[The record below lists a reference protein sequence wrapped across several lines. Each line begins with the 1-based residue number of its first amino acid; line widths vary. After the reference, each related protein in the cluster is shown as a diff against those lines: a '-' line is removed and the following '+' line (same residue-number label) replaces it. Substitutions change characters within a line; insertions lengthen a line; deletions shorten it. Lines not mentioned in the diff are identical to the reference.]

1 MLNPK
6 TLYLFQ
12 LAKAL
17 EKQLTITKLYFDF
30 NSGELTFKPN
40 EKWFF
45 DKCIN
50 FEMLGKFNLNA
61 VEQTQSKGAEGGG
74 TTEFEDINDG
84 WIYFIM
90 QRYIEDLLCKA
101 FNLSPQSGMTA
112 NISYFALANII
123 KSHKLPIISIDNPEL
138 IQMITDTD
146 LEIEFNPHEVK
157 LPFENFLLKFVLD
170 DNVVELFISKA
181 TLSVKN
187 SENNQ
192 IIIWGNGVTV
202 NKDGVNGQIGVQ
214 IAGEIE
220 FGYVDD
226 NAEEV
231 QRRNTIIK
239 FVRKLIYYFSLEKT
253 TEYIDKVIK
262 ERGKL
267 NSIRSIQEQRYGIS
281 IINLFSDIR
290 YNYHHGTDK
299 EEWKPKAAHL
309 VRGHF
314 RKQPF
319 GNRAAPEIK
328 IIWIQP
334 YFTGN
339 DLPKDNK
346 KYLIAP

>member
-1 MLNPK
+1 MLNSK

-17 EKQLTITKLYFDF
+17 EKQLTFDF
-30 NSGELTFKPN
+30 NRGELTFKPN
-40 EKWFF
+40 KKWFF

-50 FEMLGKFNLNA
+50 FEMLGEFNLNA
-61 VEQTQSKGAEGGG
+61 VEQTQSKGAEGRG
-74 TTEFEDINDG
+74 TIEFEDINDG
-84 WIYFIM
+84 FTYYIM
-90 QRYIEDLLCKA
+90 QRYIENLLCKA
-101 FNLSPQSGMTA
+101 FNLSPQDGKVA

-123 KSHKLPIISIDNPEL
+123 KSYKLPIISIDNPEL

-146 LEIEFNPHEVK
+146 TEIEFNPHEVK

-170 DNVVELFISKA
+170 DNVVELFINKA
-181 TLSVKN
+181 TLTVTN

-192 IIIWGNGVTV
+192 IMIWGTGVIV
-202 NKDGVNGQIGVQ
+202 NKDGFNGQIGVQ
-214 IAGEIE
+214 IAGEVE
-220 FGYVDD
+220 LEYVDDVDD

-231 QRRNTIIK
+231 QRRDAIIK

-262 ERGKL
+262 KRAKS

-290 YNYHHGTDK
+290 YNYHHTTEKG
-299 EEWKPKAAHL
+299 EGKPKAAHL

-314 RKQPF
+314 RRQPF

-339 DLPKDNK
+339 EFPKDNK
-346 KYLIAP
+346 KYVIAP